1 MKKSLILIA
10 IALMVLVPVFAE
22 NTGSSDTA
30 GDTSTVVVRKMPT
43 GEENTTTKVETTIGL
58 QPEYYYGVTDAELSS
73 KDDTITNMGTIKLT
87 RNTNS
92 NTLSTANE
100 YVSYKFVENEAVTLY
115 IKISGDMQPWNTST
129 NEKDTTRSTTIPLT
143 ITVAETEDKY
153 STVGDDGK
161 YGTDGKITSTTLVTI
176 NSTTE
181 GETEKAIVSYNEKT
195 KVGDISWCSAG
206 LTIAPQK
213 SLDGVQLGYYLATIT
228 LTAKSK

>member
-10 IALMVLVPVFAE
+10 IALMVLVPVFATD
-22 NTGSSDTA
+22 TGNDTA
-30 GDTSTVVVRKMPT
+30 SETSTVVIRKMPD
-43 GEENTTTKVETTIGL
+43 GSEKSETKVETTIGL
-58 QPEYYYGVTDAELSS
+58 QPKYYYGVTDAELSS

-143 ITVAETEDKY
+143 VTVAKTEDKY

-176 NSTTE
+176 DSSKE
-181 GETEKAIVSYNEKT
+181 GGTEKAIVSYEGKT

>member
-10 IALMVLVPVFAE
+10 IAIMVLVPVFATD
-22 NTGSSDTA
+22 TGNDTA
-30 GDTSTVVVRKMPT
+30 SETSTVVIRKMPD
-43 GEENTTTKVETTIGL
+43 GSEKSETKVETTIGL
-58 QPEYYYGVTDAELSS
+58 QPKYYYGVTDAELSS

-115 IKISGDMQPWNTST
+115 IKISGDMLPWDADKNAEDTS
-129 NEKDTTRSTTIPLT
+129 RSTKIPLT
-143 ITVAETEDKY
+143 ITVAATDDNY
-153 STVGDDGK
+153 STEGADD
-161 YGTDGKITSTTLVTI
+161 TSTKKTTLVTI

-181 GETEKAIVSYNEKT
+181 GKTEKAIVSYNEKT